1 MAIRIIER
9 GNPATRI
16 VDAQNFDEC
25 IIEST
30 EQNFVSFVTYKKN
43 GKIVD
48 RQRVYDSDISEMI
61 AETEFSKVAQE
72 NGDFVFY
79 TRQLGEEELEVE
91 EIPTSD
97 DIIEI

>member
-1 MAIRIIER
+1 MVIKIVER
-9 GNPATRI
+9 GNPATCI
-16 VDAQNFDEC
+16 VGAQNFDEC

-30 EQNFVSFVTYKKN
+30 EENFVSFMIYKKN

-61 AETEFSKVAQE
+61 AETEFSKVVQE

-79 TRQLGEEELEVE
+79 TRQCGEEELEVG
-91 EIPTSD
+91 EIPTSN